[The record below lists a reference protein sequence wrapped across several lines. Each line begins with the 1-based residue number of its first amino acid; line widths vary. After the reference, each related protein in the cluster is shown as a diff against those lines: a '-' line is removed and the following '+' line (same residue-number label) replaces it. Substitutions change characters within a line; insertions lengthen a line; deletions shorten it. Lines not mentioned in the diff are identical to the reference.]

1 MMRAMCLPSCVGSPS
16 PIRTLQTAVG
26 ELPEAREASHQ
37 SHEEAA
43 DEGKDTT

>member
-1 MMRAMCLPSCVGSPS
+1 MFAFVCGFSLSNPDSAEG
-16 PIRTLQTAVG
+16 TAVG